1 MTQTEYENKK
11 AECWEEFKKLDRK
24 SPYSLREVNAFA
36 FDRGYA
42 LGREKETVT
51 QEEIEKAVV
60 DSFDQNPDAICA
72 WELTPK
78 RVLNTS

>member
-1 MTQTEYENKK
+1 MKGI
-11 AECWEEFKKLDRK
+11 LGRII
-24 SPYSLREVNAFA
+24 SLRPFA

-42 LGREKETVT
+42 LGREKETVA

-72 WELTPK
+72 WGLTPK
-78 RVLNTS
+78 RVLNIIVKQGHKPINNNENE